1 MSGAP
6 ACVVAGSVGGLSE
19 NCVACQ
25 KSARKAACDAA
36 AVVVPGPLLVVAVA
50 VVVAVVVF
58 VVEVNDAVVLE
69 GEDGNNTDS

>member
-36 AVVVPGPLLVVAVA
+36 AVVVPGPLAVVA